1 MALSGPSRA
10 CTSGAGLFLLLL
22 VLPLALPP
30 TQPSAAGTEFR
41 PAAVKPEPSALGSAS
56 SKGLQAVLETDHGIL
71 TIELFSATAPKTV
84 ARFTE
89 LVKRG
94 FYNGL
99 TFYRV
104 LPKFLVQTGDPSG
117 EGTGGSGQNLPA
129 EFNERKHV
137 AGTVGMA
144 RRHDPDSADS
154 QFYICLEPQPFLD
167 GKYTVFG
174 QVIDGLETLPKIQE
188 RDTVR
193 KLSLKP

>member
-1 MALSGPSRA
+1 MLSHGRRSRV
-10 CTSGAGLFLLLL
+10 GLFVLVLALLL
-22 VLPLALPP
+22 VQQA
-30 TQPSAAGTEFR
+30 SAAGPESR
-41 PAAVKPEPSALGSAS
+41 PAAVKPESPPHGSGSAKS
-56 SKGLQAVLETDHGIL
+56 QQAILETDRGLL
-71 TIELFSATAPKTV
+71 TIELFPDTAPKTV
-84 ARFTE
+84 TRFTE

-99 TFYRV
+99 SFYRV

-137 AGTVGMA
+137 VGTVGMA

-174 QVIDGLETLPKIQE
+174 QVIDGLETLSKIQE